1 MHVYIGF
8 ACMALYLYN
17 IYYYPCRLQQK
28 KLRICLL
35 LTRVRRALPTLRYR
49 SWSLLQSCLPQLWP
63 QLRHCPQIRRW
74 PQLHCSHL
82 RHCWPLL
89 CLLQLRHCSTGLS
102 SATAPSSTCATA
114 GPRSACPSSTAG
126 PCSAAPTCAT
136 AGPSP
141 MGNMAP
147 SVLGASRSS
156 AV

>member
-1 MHVYIGF
+1 MYIGF

-17 IYYYPCRLQQK
+17 IYYYPCRSQQK

-49 SWSLLQSCLPQLWP
+49 SWSLLRSFWL
-63 QLRHCPQIRRW
+63 QLRHCPQLR
-74 PQLHCSHL
+74 CSHL

-89 CLLQLRHCSTGLS
+89 CWLQLRHCSTGLS
-102 SATAPSSTCATA
+102 SATAPSSTT
-114 GPRSACPSSTAG
+114 G

-156 AV
+156 AI